1 MKAALRGLARERELI
16 AFVVLAVVPV
26 VGVVGPGG
34 PRRRHGQPLPR
45 PARVADGRRRCDGD
59 DRRAAWSAPTA
70 RTPGC
75 APLVA
80 LALSPLFVGAVAVAI
95 SRATGDGP
103 SLGTLADVPGLPAWP
118 WPGVFLIAFLVGG
131 VGEETGWRDAAL
143 VLTVPW
149 RSGSSRCSGSPAAWR
164 ARRCASCPAGSWG
177 WRPARSSSAG
187 CTSAAAASWSSR
199 WRTPQQHGQRH
210 AWRRRARRRSRVPR
224 RHRRSGGGA
233 ARRPSSAHGRRPL
246 RGNGGRP
253 ASEFLS
259 VGPART
265 GRLTRP
271 GVLGPEPEVVQRPR

>member
-1 MKAALRGLARERELI
+1 MEAALRGLARERELI
-16 AFVVLAVVPV
+16 AFVVLAVVLSWAWWVPV
-26 VGVVGPGG
+26 ALAGGTASHFPGLLGSLMATVVVTATTGGLPGLRRLRG
-34 PRRRHGQPLPR
+34 RLGAPR
-45 PARVADGRRRCDGD
+45 
-59 DRRAAWSAPTA
+59 WW
-70 RTPGC
+70 
-75 APLVA
+75 A

-164 ARRCASCPAGSWG
+164 ARRCTSCPAGSWG

-246 RGNGGRP
+246 RCNGGRP
-253 ASEFLS
+253 ASEFIPA
-259 VGPART
+259 GPART
-265 GRLTRP
+265 GRQTRP
-271 GVLGPEPEVVQRPR
+271 GVLGPEPKVVQRPR